1 MWKAP
6 DRKKGE
12 VSQSFNDGIVQIC
25 RTTDGGAAGYRP
37 VPVLEERFTLRFAEQ
52 RLGINRLYQ
61 GRQNQVEIER
71 VIRVP
76 KAGGISTQDVAVI
89 GGTQYR
95 IDTVQA
101 VPEVFPACLDLARV
115 RIVQEYE
122 VML

>member
-61 GRQNQVEIER
+61 GRQNQVEIAR
-71 VIRVP
+71 VIRVQ
-76 KAGGISTQDVAVI
+76 KAGEVLTQDVAVI
-89 GGTQYR
+89 GG
-95 IDTVQA
+95 D
-101 VPEVFPACLDLARV
+101 PAQLPHLVADVAHLLSQFIV
-115 RIVQEYE
+115 RHR
-122 VML
+122 MHHSFHR

>member
-61 GRQNQVEIER
+61 GSQNQVEIER

-101 VPEVFPACLDLARV
+101 VLDVYPPCLDLALE
-115 RIVQEYE
+115 RITQKAG
-122 VML
+122 VMG

>member
-61 GRQNQVEIER
+61 GRQNQVEIAR
-71 VIRVP
+71 VIRVQ
-76 KAGGISTQDVAVI
+76 KAGEVLTQDVAVI

-101 VPEVFPACLDLARV
+101 VLDVYPPCLDLALE
-115 RIVQEYE
+115 RITQKAG
-122 VML
+122 VMG

>member
-37 VPVLEERFTLRFAEQ
+37 EPVLVERFVLRFAEQ

-71 VIRVP
+71 VIRVQ
-76 KAGGISTQDVAVI
+76 KAGEVLTQDVAVI

-101 VPEVFPACLDLARV
+101 VLDVYPPCLDLALE
-115 RIVQEYE
+115 RITQKAG
-122 VML
+122 VMG

>member
-12 VSQSFNDGIVQIC
+12 VSQSLNDGIAGIFRVE
-25 RTTDGGAAGYRP
+25 DGGAAGDRP
-37 VPVLEERFTLRFAEQ
+37 KQGLKEKFVLRFAEQ

-61 GRQNQVEIER
+61 GRQNQVEIAR
-71 VIRVP
+71 VIRVQ
-76 KAGGISTQDVAVI
+76 KAGEISTQDVAVI

-101 VPEVFPACLDLARV
+101 VPEVFPACFDLALV
-115 RIVQEYE
+115 RITQEYE
-122 VML
+122 VAP

>member
-25 RTTDGGAAGYRP
+25 RTTDGGAAGCRP
-37 VPVLEERFTLRFAEQ
+37 KQVLKEKFVLRFAEQ

-61 GRQNQVEIER
+61 GRQNQVEIAR
-71 VIRVP
+71 VIRVQ
-76 KAGGISTQDVAVI
+76 KAGEISTQDVAVI

-101 VPEVFPACLDLARV
+101 VMDVYPPCLDLALV
-115 RIVQEYE
+115 WITQEYE
-122 VML
+122 VAP

>member
-6 DRKKGE
+6 DRRKGE

-25 RTTDGGAAGYRP
+25 RTADGGAAGYRP

-61 GRQNQVEIER
+61 SRQNQVEIER
-71 VIRVP
+71 VIRVQ
-76 KAGGISTQDVAVI
+76 KAGEIMTQDVAVI
-89 GGTQYR
+89 EGTQYR

-101 VPEVFPACLDLARV
+101 VPDSYPPCLDLALE
-115 RIVQEYE
+115 RITQEAVVVE
-122 VML
+122 

>member
-37 VPVLEERFTLRFAEQ
+37 KQVLKEKFVLRFAEQ

-61 GRQNQVEIER
+61 GRQNQVEIAR
-71 VIRVP
+71 VIRVQ
-76 KAGGISTQDVAVI
+76 KAGEVLTQDVAVI

-101 VPEVFPACLDLARV
+101 VLDVYPPCLDLALE
-115 RIVQEYE
+115 RITQKAG
-122 VML
+122 VMG

>member
-37 VPVLEERFTLRFAEQ
+37 KQVLKEKFVLRFAEQ

-61 GRQNQVEIER
+61 SRQNQVEIAR
-71 VIRVP
+71 VIRVQ
-76 KAGGISTQDVAVI
+76 KAGEISTQDVAVI

-101 VPEVFPACLDLARV
+101 VLDVYPPCLDLALV
-115 RIVQEYE
+115 WITQEYE
-122 VML
+122 VTA

>member
-37 VPVLEERFTLRFAEQ
+37 EPVFVERFVLRFAEQ

-101 VPEVFPACLDLARV
+101 VLDVYPPCLDLALE
-115 RIVQEYE
+115 RITQKAG
-122 VML
+122 VMG